1 LNLTELFLSALIFI
15 FPAYCT
21 NAAPVIFGGG
31 GPIDCGK
38 SFIDGKPLFGSHKTV
53 RGFISG
59 LASGILATIA
69 LCYLVPYN
77 RVMLFGSLQLFC
89 RRSPLNRGVDRRF
102 SGIFHKEEAE
112 FSAWK
117 IGSGTG
123 SDDFRR
129 IRCHIRVCGVS
140 NRNRNHANRICCDS
154 SLSFS
159 YEFNCLLFRA

>member
-1 LNLTELFLSALIFI
+1 MNLTELFLSALIFI

-77 RVMLFGSLQLFC
+77 FFVGVALSIGALIGDLAGSFIK
-89 RRSPLNRGVDRRF
+89 RR
-102 SGIFHKEEAE
+102 
-112 FSAWK
+112 
-117 IGSGTG
+117 
-123 SDDFRR
+123 
-129 IRCHIRVCGVS
+129 
-140 NRNRNHANRICCDS
+140 
-154 SLSFS
+154 LSFPPGKS
-159 YEFNCLLFRA
+159 VPVLDQMTFVVFAVIFAYAVSPIEIEIMLIVFVVTPVCHLVTNLIAYCFGLKTVPW